1 MDDQLDKFDVVD
13 EILVF
18 LVANAVPDK
27 PKDKRYS
34 KADVREDKETSVKRN
49 GVMMAQEIFR
59 HFLRIWTGGP

>member
-1 MDDQLDKFDVVD
+1 MLVMDDQLDKFDVVD

-49 GVMMAQEIFR
+49 GVIFFG